1 MFPEEKSWSGVERR
15 NRLRASEAKPVR
27 LVGRSVVVESRE
39 EMHSGL
45 VVGKLGDVIWE
56 TVLVGVVVTDVGSP
70 LLPIQR
76 LALEAR
82 RAWSVGGLT
91 VGVNARPG
99 MPQRVGLRHAL
110 ERGREI
116 GDLVF

>member
-1 MFPEEKSWSGVERR
+1 M
-15 NRLRASEAKPVR
+15 
-27 LVGRSVVVESRE
+27 VESRE
-39 EMHSGL
+39 ETHSVL
-45 VVGKLGDVIWE
+45 VVGKLGDAIGG

-70 LLPIQR
+70 LLPTPR

-91 VGVNARPG
+91 VGVDARPG

-110 ERGREI
+110 EERGREI
-116 GDLVF
+116 RDVIF